1 VAVQKLLLQDHRGVP
16 ALEAEVDQVVAAAA
30 MEVVAVAAEAAA
42 ALAVEEAA
50 VRARPA
56 NSSMVDRDLRT
67 APSRQG

>member
-1 VAVQKLLLQDHRGVP
+1 VAVQKLLLQGHPGVP
-16 ALEAEVDQVVAAAA
+16 ALETEVDQVVAAAA
-30 MEVVAVAAEAAA
+30 MEVVAAEAAA